1 MRPGL
6 NARAVRPATRQSV
19 FAATGPINQLAK
31 NVPGVYFSSPLTAR
45 RDLRRSACAAGASVM
60 TENKT
65 SLRYWVVNCLGCKNP
80 IPLFAEAIDPAAS
93 SAGGGMTSERP
104 FFRVWCMECGREFPY
119 LSEAMIWTDEP
130 PHDKHHRQLEFSR
143 FRQRFQVKRAH
154 A

>member
-1 MRPGL
+1 MPLLHICNTPIGF
-6 NARAVRPATRQSV
+6 AV
-19 FAATGPINQLAK
+19 TGPINQLAK
-31 NVPGVYFSSPLTAR
+31 NVPGVYFSSPLMAR
-45 RDLRRSACAAGASVM
+45 RDLRRSAFAAGASIM

-93 SAGGGMTSERP
+93 SVGGGMTSERP
-104 FFRVWCMECGREFPY
+104 FFRAWCMECGREFPY
-119 LSEAMIWTDEP
+119 LSEAMKWSDEP
-130 PHDKHHRQLEFSR
+130 PQDKHHRQLEFSR